1 MSLVMILF
9 AISAALMLWRDLKSG
24 RVYWARRYQQLDYDA
39 AEPFDEKQDSPVYY
53 WTVIGV
59 VALCCLG
66 AFVMA
71 ILLFF
76 VPEDR
81 LEIGEARFP
90 ITIIPM
96 IVHIVYLVTG
106 LIGRVFSW
114 IKSYGS
120 VDKKW

>member
-9 AISAALMLWRDLKSG
+9 AIPAALMLWRDLKSG
-24 RVYWARRYQQLDYDA
+24 RVYWSRKYQQLDYDA
-39 AEPFDEKQDSPVYY
+39 AEPFDEKQNFPVYY

-59 VALCCLG
+59 VAVCCLG

-81 LEIGEARFP
+81 LEIGESGFP
-90 ITIIPM
+90 IAVIPM
-96 IVHIVYLVTG
+96 TVHIAYVVKG
-106 LIGRVFSW
+106 LIGRGFSW
-114 IKSYGS
+114 IKNYGS